1 MTLEEISAEAAPET
15 DVTPENT
22 DETPAEKESET
33 PETPIENAEEST
45 PDPTDILKNLPPRKK
60 TAAERIAELTWKA
73 HEKEREAD
81 YWRQQATGKTPDTP
95 KATPTNGRPKLEQ
108 FETQEEYEDA
118 LLDWHS
124 RQSFERT
131 QAEKQKE
138 REEEAVRQFNI
149 KAMKLREIHDDFDE
163 VVNMPVF
170 TKTMRS
176 VLLTSEQGPVM
187 AYYLGRPENIQAA
200 QRIASLPS
208 ELQPYEIGKLET
220 QLLLAQKTK
229 KVPSAPPP
237 ITPVGGTAT
246 PTVDDDK
253 LSDDEWYARERQRR
267 LEKLKQKHGG

>member
-15 DVTPENT
+15 EVTET
-22 DETPAEKESET
+22 IEETPAETENTEKTET
-33 PETPIENAEEST
+33 TENAEDVT
-45 PDPTDILKNLPPRKK
+45 PDPTDIVKALPPRKK

-73 HEKEREAD
+73 KEKEREAE
-81 YWRQQATGKTPDTP
+81 YWRE
-95 KATPTNGRPKLEQ
+95 KATVKEPETAKATTNNGRPKLEQ

-124 RQSFERT
+124 RQSAERT
-131 QAEKQKE
+131 QAEKQQE
-138 REEEAVRQFNI
+138 REEEAIRQFQS
-149 KAMKLREIHDDFDE
+149 KAMKLREIHEDFDE
-163 VVNMPVF
+163 VVQAPVF

-187 AYYLGRPENIQAA
+187 AYYLGRPENIQVA
-200 QRIASLPS
+200 QRIASLPA

-246 PTVDDDK
+246 TPVDEDK
-253 LSDDEWYARERQRR
+253 LSDEEWWELEKKRR
-267 LEKLKQKHGG
+267 LERITKRTNGG